1 MDKSGIFLISVDVL
15 EDRLI
20 NSELEMLKEM
30 ENIMLNFLGKLMIVV
45 WLIVKKFNG
54 LINLRV

>member
-20 NSELEMLKEM
+20 NSELKMLKEM
-30 ENIMLNFLGKLMIVV
+30 ENIMLNFLGKLMSSM
-45 WLIVKKFNG
+45 
-54 LINLRV
+54 INC

>member
-30 ENIMLNFLGKLMIVV
+30 ENIMLNFLGKLMSSM
-45 WLIVKKFNG
+45 
-54 LINLRV
+54 INC

>member
-30 ENIMLNFLGKLMIVV
+30 ENIMLNLLGKLMSSM
-45 WLIVKKFNG
+45 
-54 LINLRV
+54 INC

>member
-15 EDRLI
+15 ENRLI

-30 ENIMLNFLGKLMIVV
+30 ENIMLNFLGKLMSSM
-45 WLIVKKFNG
+45 
-54 LINLRV
+54 INC